1 MAIQP
6 LIVHDQFFEHKAPLE
21 LANGGKLEGY
31 RLAVQT
37 YGELNPSASNA
48 ILICHALTGNQHV
61 TGKYS
66 TDDSKSGWWSDYVGP
81 GRAIDTDH
89 FFVVGVNNIGGC
101 SGSTGPESIDPT
113 TGEPW
118 AEQFP
123 SLRVRD
129 WVKCQHWLMGQ
140 LGISQWAAVVGGS
153 LGGMQAMRWCVD
165 YPEALRHCIVIA
177 SASHLTAQNIAFN
190 ELARQAIKADPA
202 FHQGQFK
209 ANGTTPETGVA
220 LARMIG
226 HVTYLSGD
234 GMNERF
240 GRELRKGSFA
250 LGQGDDIQF
259 QVESYLQYQGNGF
272 ANRFDANSYVLL
284 TRVLDIFDLARDF
297 NNQLEQAFAA
307 TSAKFLVLSF
317 STDWRFSPKRSEE
330 IVDALIKAGK
340 DVSYAKIQSDKGHDA
355 FLIPNSRYE
364 AILSAY
370 MEGVLND

>member
-1 MAIQP
+1 MTTQT
-6 LIVHDQFFEHKAPLE
+6 LIVHDQFFEHRDTLT
-21 LANGGKLEGY
+21 LANGGELAGY

-37 YGELNPSASNA
+37 YGELNESATNA

-66 TDDSKSGWWSDYVGP
+66 ADDKKSGWWSDYVGP
-81 GRAIDTDH
+81 GKAIDTNH

-101 SGSTGPESIDPT
+101 NGSTGPESENPD

-129 WVKCQHWLMGQ
+129 WVKCQHWLMGE
-140 LGISQWAAVVGGS
+140 LGVRQWAAVVGGS

-209 ANGTTPETGVA
+209 AKGTIPETGVA

-259 QVESYLQYQGNGF
+259 QVESYLQHQGSGF

-284 TRVLDIFDLARDF
+284 TRVLDFFDLARDF
-297 NNQLEQAFAA
+297 NNQLELAFAE
-307 TSAKFLVLSF
+307 TRAKFLVLAF
-317 STDWRFSPKRSEE
+317 STDWRFSPQRSEE
-330 IVDALIKAGK
+330 IVDALIKAGRE
-340 DVSYAKIQSDKGHDA
+340 VSYAEIQSDKGHDA

-370 MEGVLND
+370 MSRVLHD